1 MTIVTRSRMAG
12 AVLFML
18 GLLVASRPAAGQVL
32 EPVRPG
38 LDAVPAPRLEDLE
51 PAVADQLRDALAA
64 FTATAARTG
73 LSRPALAQAYGELAR
88 VFHAYEFFDA
98 AEPAYANAVRLAS
111 AAGPW
116 LHLWGYL
123 LQQTGRLE
131 AAADRLYAAVRA
143 RPDDRAAIVRLG
155 DVYVGLGR
163 LRDAR
168 EQFEQVSSTFPAAAS
183 NGLGEVALREG
194 HYREAIEHFEAALG
208 RMPQATAVHYSLAM
222 AYRGLGRLDE
232 ARAHLERRGPGVVI
246 VADPLVDDLR
256 TLVRGER
263 LLVIHGR
270 RAYEAGQFQEAAA
283 LLRRAV
289 EAAPD
294 SVPARLTLG
303 LSLAQ
308 LGDGD
313 GALVHLRA
321 AFARAPGDGA
331 VGGALIGALVRFE
344 RADEAIAVL
353 GQVRTAVPDDEQT
366 LLGLVL
372 LLAHRARYREAVAL
386 LEDGYRRF
394 PERVLTAT
402 TLARLLSSSPDPQ
415 VRDGRRALELATAV
429 YAVSTTGAD
438 AETVALALAEAGRC
452 GEALD
457 WIRRAVAQSRTA
469 GDGAETARLTAEV
482 PRYEAR
488 DCRAPAP

>member
-1 MTIVTRSRMAG
+1 
-12 AVLFML
+12 
-18 GLLVASRPAAGQVL
+18 
-32 EPVRPG
+32 
-38 LDAVPAPRLEDLE
+38 
-51 PAVADQLRDALAA
+51 
-64 FTATAARTG
+64 
-73 LSRPALAQAYGELAR
+73 
-88 VFHAYEFFDA
+88 
-98 AEPAYANAVRLAS
+98 
-111 AAGPW
+111 
-116 LHLWGYL
+116 
-123 LQQTGRLE
+123 
-131 AAADRLYAAVRA
+131 
-143 RPDDRAAIVRLG
+143 
-155 DVYVGLGR
+155 
-163 LRDAR
+163 
-168 EQFEQVSSTFPAAAS
+168 
-183 NGLGEVALREG
+183 
-194 HYREAIEHFEAALG
+194 
-208 RMPQATAVHYSLAM
+208 
-222 AYRGLGRLDE
+222 
-232 ARAHLERRGPGVVI
+232 VI

-331 VGGALIGALVRFE
+331 VGGALIGARVRFE
-344 RADEAIAVL
+344 RADEAIAV
-353 GQVRTAVPDDEQT
+353 RTAVPDDEQP